1 MGDNPKKY
9 YKKRRLKIMNEN
21 MSNELNNE
29 LETVTDFA
37 ENKAE
42 EGTTEVL
49 AVSDD
54 TKSLAKDLGE
64 MAVVGIIIYGFCKL
78 MDFVIDKIKAGIK
91 SLKEKRAAKKA
102 AKAQAAAQQQ
112 APVANVQAPTTEGT
126 EENKQ

>member
-1 MGDNPKKY
+1 MTDMTN
-9 YKKRRLKIMNEN
+9 NN
-21 MSNELNNE
+21 AAVELDNE
-29 LETVTDFA
+29 LEQVTDFA
-37 ENKAE
+37 APVE
-42 EGTTEVL
+42 EQKETVL

-112 APVANVQAPTTEGT
+112 APVANVEKPVEGQT
-126 EENKQ
+126 AEAQQ